1 MFRMEKPAQ
10 CSTEVYLLMRDCWN
24 FYPNQRPTFQELSED
39 LQQILKVDTVAFAMN
54 AVSIESS
61 VGNR

>member
-39 LQQILKVDTVAFAMN
+39 LQQILKVDTICN
-54 AVSIESS
+54 K
-61 VGNR
+61 